1 MLTVWLSHP
10 NAEDARNLNH
20 SRDHKI
26 AAFSTQVYPELKTLK
41 KEGLD
46 GSFSEK
52 HNERN
57 I

>member
-20 SRDHKI
+20 SRDQKI